1 LNKRYISAELPIQI
15 KDDMKNFT
23 TFQCLLKLLTKKLVN
38 EGANRYYADHYSK
51 EFKTW
56 EHLLVMLYAQITQAK
71 SLREIEL
78 GFNSQFGIRQ
88 IINKKKVARST
99 LSDANKKRPAEC
111 FLWIAEQLMSA
122 LPRQIRKEVGKVVRL
137 LDSSP
142 IQLKGKGYEWAEAH
156 RTLRCQGLKLHVEYD
171 AHLATPVRVRTSNPN
186 YNDCTMGQNWP
197 LKTDTI
203 YVFDKGYY
211 DFNWWWKINEKKAYF
226 VTRLKNNATLKVIAN
241 MEIQD
246 ESILEDV
253 TVKFKNKNPR
263 GGKKNLY
270 TEKLRRIVIKRDGD
284 KKPLIIVTNIFFLS
298 AQEIGALYKSRWDV
312 ELFFKWI
319 KQNFKIK
326 KFLGT
331 SENAVKL
338 QLAAALISY
347 ILTALFRN
355 LFKSELSLQH
365 VLIWIRHNLHV
376 QKANYSANDPPRYSI
391 PGIRT
396 LAEIEGV
403 YL

>member
-1 LNKRYISAELPIQI
+1 
-15 KDDMKNFT
+15 M
-23 TFQCLLKLLTKKLVN
+23 
-38 EGANRYYADHYSK
+38 
-51 EFKTW
+51 TW
-56 EHLLVMLYAQITQAK
+56 EHLLVLLYAQFTQAK
-71 SLREIEL
+71 GLREIEL

-88 IINKKKVARST
+88 IINKKKVSRST
-99 LSDANKKRPAEC
+99 LSDANNRRPAEC
-111 FLWIAEQLMSA
+111 FLWIAERLMSS
-122 LPRQIRKEVGKVVRL
+122 LPRKIRKELGKVVRL

-142 IQLKGKGYEWAEAH
+142 IQLKGKGYEWAKLNC
-156 RTLRCQGLKLHVEYD
+156 TSRCQGLKLHVEYD
-171 AHLATPVRVRTSNPN
+171 AQLAMPVRVKTSNPN

-197 LKTDTI
+197 LKADTI

-211 DFNWWWKINEKKAYF
+211 DFNWWWKINEKEAYF
-226 VTRLKNNATLKVIAN
+226 VTRLKKNAVIDVIEHR
-241 MEIQD
+241 EI
-246 ESILEDV
+246 EGEFILED
-253 TVKFKNKNPR
+253 TIIKFKNKYPR

-270 TEKLRRIVIKRDGD
+270 TGKLRRIAIKRKEG
-284 KKPLIIVTNIFFLS
+284 KKPLIIVTNLFFMS
-298 AQEIGALYKSRWDV
+298 AQEIGDLYKSRWDI

-355 LFKSELSLQH
+355 IFKGQLSLQH
-365 VLIWIRHNLHV
+365 TLIWIRHNLHV
-376 QKANYSANDPPRYSI
+376 QKRNYSANDPPRYVI
-391 PGIRT
+391 PEIRT